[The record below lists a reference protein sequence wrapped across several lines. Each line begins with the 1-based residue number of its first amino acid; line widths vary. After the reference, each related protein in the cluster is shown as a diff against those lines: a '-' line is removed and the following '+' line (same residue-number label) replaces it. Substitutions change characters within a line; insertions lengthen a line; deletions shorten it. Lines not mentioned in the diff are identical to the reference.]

1 MSEKVKNT
9 ITFFFTWVYVIYL
22 TTDRHTHML
31 NITSRLAVNIR
42 YTPQEQF
49 DWSDDRPQRSMESLT
64 ISDFMLSESDAEEM
78 GARATSYMMRFL
90 VTNFSAFSDL
100 KKFVPDETPLHPVV
114 KTEVTPMKILF
125 RDEKYISETIE
136 ILTKLVEDGKLCG
149 EPQVSPIANPR

>member
-1 MSEKVKNT
+1 
-9 ITFFFTWVYVIYL
+9 
-22 TTDRHTHML
+22 ML

-78 GARATSYMMRFL
+78 GAHATSYMMWFL

-100 KKFVPDETPLHPVV
+100 KFVPDETPLHPVV
-114 KTEVTPMKILF
+114 KTEVIPMKILF
-125 RDEKYISETIE
+125 RGEKYISETIE
-136 ILTKLVEDGKLCG
+136 ILTKLVEDGKLCR
-149 EPQVSPIANPR
+149 EPQVSPIANPQ